1 MPFVVNQANFKSEV
15 IESSCP
21 VIVHFWTPWCGLCKL
36 ISPILEAMQEEND
49 GQIKLVSINADENF
63 KLANTY
69 RLRNLPTILL
79 FNHGELIE
87 KLDGINSRD
96 RLRVALEN
104 VMSKTLSIS

>member
-1 MPFVVNQANFKSEV
+1 MPFVVDRANFKNEV

-36 ISPILEAMQEEND
+36 ISPMLEAIQVENNE
-49 GQIKLVSINADENF
+49 QIKVVSINADENF
-63 KLANTY
+63 SLANTY

-79 FNHGELIE
+79 FNNGELIE
-87 KLDGINSRD
+87 KLDGFNNRD

-104 VMSKTLSIS
+104 VMSKTLFIS